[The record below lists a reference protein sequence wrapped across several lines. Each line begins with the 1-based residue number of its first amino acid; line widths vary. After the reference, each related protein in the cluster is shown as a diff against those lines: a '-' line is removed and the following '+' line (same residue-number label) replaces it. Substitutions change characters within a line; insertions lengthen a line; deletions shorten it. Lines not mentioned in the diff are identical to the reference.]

1 MKRSTVRRILAA
13 VLVSGAILPNAF
25 AQASAP
31 APTSAP
37 AATAT
42 PATNPGITVALLDFD
57 ANLPGNPDLGKQITE
72 ALTAV
77 LTGQTGFTLVDRA
90 SMNRTLQE
98 HELNLT
104 GLVNSD
110 QATQIGKLVG
120 AKILVTGK
128 AFLLDKKIYVT
139 AKVIGTETGLVE
151 GLLSSGPKDA
161 EVGQMV
167 IDLSTKLADKLQTSG
182 PKLVAA
188 PNTAPDPM
196 VALQARLKGKT
207 LPKVGILF
215 VEHHV
220 TAPRQHTD
228 PAVETEF
235 KSMLTD
241 CGFTIVEGDEK
252 DWTREG
258 VEVVITGEAFSEA
271 ATKIGNIVSCS
282 GRVEVKVVNR
292 KDNHL
297 LLATRT
303 TSRAADLSEQIAAK
317 SALQKAAHALGIQ
330 VLEYFDKQ
338 TSAATTAPAPAH

>member
-1 MKRSTVRRILAA
+1 MNRSTARRLLLAILFT
-13 VLVSGAILPNAF
+13 GAILPNAQ
-25 AQASAP
+25 AQAP
-31 APTSAP
+31 ATAP
-37 AATAT
+37 AAAAHP
-42 PATNPGITVALLDFD
+42 PATNPGVTVALLDFEV
-57 ANLPGNPDLGKQITE
+57 NVPGNPDLGKQITD

-77 LTGQTGFTLVDRA
+77 LTGESGFTLVDRS

-120 AKILVTGK
+120 AKILVVGR
-128 AFLLDKKIYVT
+128 AFQIDKKMYVT

-151 GLLSSGPKDA
+151 GLLSSGRKDA
-161 EVGQMV
+161 DTGDMV
-167 IDLSTKLADKLQTSG
+167 MDLASKLADKLRTSG

-188 PNTAPDPM
+188 QNAAPDPM
-196 VALQARLKGKT
+196 VALQTRLKGRT
-207 LPKVGILF
+207 LPKVGMLF

-220 TAPRQHTD
+220 NQPRTHQD

-235 KSMLTD
+235 KSMLSD

-282 GRVEVKVVNR
+282 GRVEVKVMNR

-317 SALQKAAHALGIQ
+317 AALQKAAHALGIQ

-338 TSAATTAPAPAH
+338 TAAATTAPAK